1 MENPIDNKAKELEVA
16 LNNKIESYKNRVDS
30 LVPTAKK
37 QETSKKT
44 GFNLFN
50 IKIKLNIVIIS
61 SVFIIFFIIT
71 FYILKFFKPKYIC
84 NKVVN
89 ETTHFHE
96 YKICIFKHLL
106 YNVMITICIACLVY
120 LGYFI
125 YLTQF
130 KI

>member
-1 MENPIDNKAKELEVA
+1 MENPIDNKAKELEVT
-16 LNNKIESYKNRVDS
+16 LNNKIESYKNRAES
-30 LVPTAKK
+30 LISTSKK
-37 QETSKKT
+37 QENTKKP

-50 IKIKLNIVIIS
+50 IKIKLNMVMVYVI
-61 SVFIIFFIIT
+61 FIIFFIMT
-71 FYILKFFKPKYIC
+71 FYILKFFKPKFIC

-106 YNVMITICIACLVY
+106 YNVMITICIACILY
-120 LGYFI
+120 LGYYI

-130 KI
+130 KN

>member
-1 MENPIDNKAKELEVA
+1 MENPIDNKAKELEVT

-30 LVPTAKK
+30 LISTSKK
-37 QETSKKT
+37 QENTKKP

-50 IKIKLNIVIIS
+50 IKIKLNMLMVYII
-61 SVFIIFFIIT
+61 FIIFFIIT
-71 FYILKFFKPKYIC
+71 FYILKFFKPKFIC
-84 NKVVN
+84 KKVVN

-106 YNVMITICIACLVY
+106 YNLMITICIACLLY
-120 LGYFI
+120 LGYYI